1 MTSQFKSYTLVI
13 IQFACIIL
21 IAVTGPILAKDY
33 FLLTFQLVSGLLV
46 LWAIGVMRIGSFN
59 ISPIVKDNSRLVQSG
74 PYKYI
79 RHPMYTS
86 VLLVTLMMVVNE
98 LTIVRITA
106 WFILLID
113 LILKL
118 NYEEKLLT
126 NHFDEYKSYMKRTKR
141 LLPFVY

>member
-1 MTSQFKSYTLVI
+1 M
-13 IQFACIIL
+13 
-21 IAVTGPILAKDY
+21 
-33 FLLTFQLVSGLLV
+33 
-46 LWAIGVMRIGSFN
+46 LWAVGVMKIGSFN
-59 ISPIVKDNSRLVQSG
+59 ISPILKDNSRLVQSG

-98 LTIVRITA
+98 LTVVRIA
-106 WFILLID
+106 VWFILLID

-126 NHFDEYKSYMKRTKR
+126 NHFDEYKSYLKRTKR